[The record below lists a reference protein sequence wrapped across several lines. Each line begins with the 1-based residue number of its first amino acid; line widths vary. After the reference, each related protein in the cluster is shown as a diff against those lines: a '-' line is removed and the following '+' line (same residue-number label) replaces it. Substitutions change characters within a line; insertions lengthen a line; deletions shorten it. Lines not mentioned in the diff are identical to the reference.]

1 MSSQIT
7 GRIATIQKEKGLGV
21 IAAPDVED
29 HVFFL
34 EDLKRCDERLIVV
47 GARVRFKSFPPSKEG
62 LSPIARG
69 LELETDEASPGVPQ
83 ENTPSEDG
91 QNSSNVPICVS
102 TAFMAAAKT
111 THSEEFEAAVFS
123 LLRMLGIHYVLR
135 FPAKGQAGKSD
146 GFFMVQGLAVIYG
159 CTFQPNFLSGEW
171 GDKTDQIS
179 NYVGTL
185 LRGYV
190 ELRQAIRMRAEFF
203 DTKKQVWIITRKESG
218 TFQEINGIP
227 IKQID
232 VADIGRL
239 IQKRLEAD
247 CSYKE
252 QQLADDLIALGNLPL
267 KTHG

>member
-1 MSSQIT
+1 MSSLIT
-7 GRIATIQKEKGLGV
+7 GRISIINKEKGWGFINV
-21 IAAPDVED
+21 PDGAD
-29 HVFFL
+29 HFFFL
-34 EDLKRCDERLIVV
+34 GDVLKRWDEKNIAV
-47 GARVRFKSFPPSKEG
+47 GTRVRFKPYPSNREG
-62 LSPIARG
+62 MLPIARL
-69 LELETDEASPGVPQ
+69 LEPETDEANPVAPQ
-83 ENTPSEDG
+83 EDTPPEDD
-91 QNSSNVPICVS
+91 SSYIPACVS
-102 TAFMAAAKT
+102 TAFITAVKT
-111 THSEEFEAAVFS
+111 EHSEEFEAAVFS
-123 LLRMLGIHYVLR
+123 LLRMLGIHYLIR
-135 FPAKGQAGKSD
+135 FPAKDQAGKSD
-146 GFFMVQGLAVIYG
+146 GFFMVQGLAVIYD
-159 CTFQPNFLSGEW
+159 CTLQPNFLSGEW

-190 ELRQAIRMRAEFF
+190 EHRETIRMRAEFS

-252 QQLADDLIALGNLPL
+252 QQLADDLIALGNMPL
-267 KTHG
+267 KTQR